1 MRIVTLVLTSSV
13 ILASTIAM
21 ARPLENDDEIKQA
34 LVGNTIS
41 GETNG
46 QSYSEFLMPDGRLS
60 GMEPDGAYTGHWHVE
75 SGRICFSYDD
85 ENHKPGPWVDCARV
99 DVEGSRV
106 TWVDENGDQ
115 SVATLTAGNK
125 LTTGNKVRRR

>member
-46 QSYSEFLMPDGRLS
+46 QSYSEFLMLG
-60 GMEPDGAYTGHWHVE
+60 DGARWRVY
-75 SGRICFSYDD
+75 
-85 ENHKPGPWVDCARV
+85 GPLAR
-99 DVEGSRV
+99 
-106 TWVDENGDQ
+106 
-115 SVATLTAGNK
+115 
-125 LTTGNKVRRR
+125 